1 MSRQERQVKRLK
13 HQKPK
18 GTADILPSDSFKW
31 QYVEHVSKELL
42 DTYGFQEIRTPM
54 FEDYELFQRGVGET
68 SDVVS
73 KEMYDFYDKGDRHI
87 ALRPEGTA
95 SVVRA
100 YVENKLYGPEHNK
113 PQKLYY
119 IGPMFRYENPQG
131 GRMRQFHQLG
141 VEVFDSTSP
150 QTDVEVMVMAVR
162 LFEKLGLKNLKLV
175 INSLGDVEARK
186 HYHQALVDY
195 FRPYKDQL
203 SKDSQNRLEKN
214 PLRILDSKDEK
225 DQQFVADAPKMLDY
239 LDEDSQA
246 HLEAVRQLLD
256 ELDVEYTV
264 DPTMVRGLDY
274 YTDTVF
280 EIMSD
285 DKVFGN
291 ITTICAGG
299 RYDNLVE
306 DMGGPETP
314 AFGFALGIER
324 ILLTLESLGVEI
336 PDPHALDVYVVGI
349 GGDAVSRATFKIVE
363 QLRRAGLKADKD
375 YLDRKPKAQ
384 FKSADRLNARA
395 VMILGEEELEEGS
408 ISIKEM
414 TKGQQGKISLT
425 DLEKE
430 DFAGLFEEKLQEL
443 KEENRED

>member
-1 MSRQERQVKRLK
+1 MSKQERQVKRLK

-18 GTADILPSDSFKW
+18 GTADILPSNSFKW
-31 QYVEHVSKELL
+31 QYVEHVSKEIL

-54 FEDYELFQRGVGET
+54 FEEYELFQRGVGET

-87 ALRPEGTA
+87 SLRPEGTA

-113 PQKLYY
+113 PQKFYY
-119 IGPMFRYENPQG
+119 VGPMFRYENPQG

-141 VEVFDSTSP
+141 VEVFGSANP
-150 QTDVEVMVMAVR
+150 QTDVEVMVMAVQ

-175 INSLGDVEARK
+175 INSLGNVESRK
-186 HYHQALVDY
+186 LYHQALVDY
-195 FRPYKDQL
+195 FRPHADQL
-203 SKDSQNRLEKN
+203 SKDSKNRLEKN
-214 PLRILDSKDEK
+214 PLRILDSKDRQ
-225 DQQFVADAPKMLDY
+225 DQQFVEEAPKMLDY
-239 LDEDSQA
+239 LDEDSKA
-246 HLEAVRQLLD
+246 HLEAVRLLLD
-256 ELDVEYTV
+256 DLNVEYTV

-299 RYDNLVE
+299 RYDNLVA

-336 PDPHALDVYVVGI
+336 PNPHALDVYVVGI
-349 GGDAVSRATFKIVE
+349 GSDTINQATFKIVQ
-363 QLRRAGLKADKD
+363 QLRQAGLKADKD
-375 YLDRKPKAQ
+375 YLNRKPKAQ
-384 FKSADRLNARA
+384 FKSADRLNARS

-408 ISIKEM
+408 VSIKEM
-414 TKGQQGKISLT
+414 TKGQQGKIALA
-425 DLEKE
+425 DLDNE
-430 DFAGLFEEKLQEL
+430 DFASLFEGKLKQL
-443 KEENRED
+443 KEENGED